1 MFDTGLVG
9 ALTSRRVHAAHDE
22 AGVEA
27 ANQANAILDSLDMP
41 QVAPVT
47 KSIAVVPST
56 ASEASDK
63 GDESSDESVTELN
76 VHETEKMHLDK
87 GVATRRSRRLA
98 T

>member
-1 MFDTGLVG
+1 MG
-9 ALTSRRVHAAHDE
+9 ALTSRRVHAAQDE

-47 KSIAVVPST
+47 KSVAVVLST

-63 GDESSDESVTELN
+63 GEESSDESVTQLHD
-76 VHETEKMHLDK
+76 HETEKMHMSK